1 MATFSDILARERKK
15 KGLSKAELARRLNIP
30 YTTYQNYENGREPK
44 IDVIKQISDELS
56 ICPSVFFDL
65 ENNDFLFD
73 HSYHPVQHDEL
84 NDILLYDSGKFFDMK
99 ENFDKEHEKI
109 EDYEIDI
116 YTNFDEFYTLL
127 KNFRKLSF
135 VSVDK
140 FQFEQLRNDAYLLIN
155 RSLQDAQYQYQKV
168 VYESQFMNEETI
180 NQYKANNPNYKKD
193 IIYKVLFTNKEL
205 DLDLEDD
212 QSIDTMYRVALKK
225 YYSK

>member
-73 HSYHPVQHDEL
+73 HSYHPVQHNEL

-99 ENFDKEHEKI
+99 ENFDKAMRTSMSIFGDDAFRKRQNPTDRRKPINKALFEVLSVYFAKLSETQSQLLISKKGLFKSKFMFLNNDPKFLYAI
-109 EDYEIDI
+109 SSGTGQKESVNRRYIDI
-116 YTNFDEFYTLL
+116 KRIIDETL
-127 KNFRKLSF
+127 
-135 VSVDK
+135 
-140 FQFEQLRNDAYLLIN
+140 
-155 RSLQDAQYQYQKV
+155 
-168 VYESQFMNEETI
+168 ES
-180 NQYKANNPNYKKD
+180 
-193 IIYKVLFTNKEL
+193 
-205 DLDLEDD
+205 
-212 QSIDTMYRVALKK
+212 
-225 YYSK
+225 

>member
-56 ICPSVFFDL
+56 ISPSVFFDL
-65 ENNDFLFD
+65 DNEDFLFD
-73 HSYHPVQHDEL
+73 HNYYPVQHDEL
-84 NDILLYDSGKFFDMK
+84 KDILLYDSGKFFDMK
-99 ENFDKEHEKI
+99 ENFDKEHEKFGN
-109 EDYEIDI
+109 YEIKI
-116 YTNFDEFYTLL
+116 YTLFYALL
-127 KNFRKLSF
+127 KDFRKLSF

-140 FQFEQLRNDAYLLIN
+140 FQFEQLRLDAHLLIN

>member
-1 MATFSDILARERKK
+1 M
-15 KGLSKAELARRLNIP
+15 
-30 YTTYQNYENGREPK
+30 
-44 IDVIKQISDELS
+44 
-56 ICPSVFFDL
+56 
-65 ENNDFLFD
+65 
-73 HSYHPVQHDEL
+73 
-84 NDILLYDSGKFFDMK
+84 
-99 ENFDKEHEKI
+99 
-109 EDYEIDI
+109 
-116 YTNFDEFYTLL
+116 
-127 KNFRKLSF
+127 
-135 VSVDK
+135 
-140 FQFEQLRNDAYLLIN
+140 RNDAYLLIN